1 MARRTS
7 VFSLSPTNDQPGLD
21 YSNFILFGLSV
32 IAVLVFFLTSITEC
46 DAKQFCTT
54 TIFLTTGTVSFVML
68 IIVGILV
75 KQIDFREGKFKSI
88 EFFYMQRLTL
98 WKLGMVPIGLGLIFL
113 VSFVA
118 VENNLPILG
127 IFGSGIIMMVTF
139 FIGSSVAIPILQH
152 GIYNAIVVYLRS
164 SGGNNFAG
172 LATSPINVPE
182 IGYSLFNQD
191 LLIEMATQILLVAPS
206 EELLKTFMVVFFM
219 IVLALK
225 WSPKSWLVKIVAGG
239 LSVAVWAT
247 YHTVI
252 AV

>member
-1 MARRTS
+1 MPKKQGI
-7 VFSLSPTNDQPGLD
+7 FSLSPTNDQPGLD

-54 TIFLTTGTVSFVML
+54 TIFLTTGTVSFTML
-68 IIVGILV
+68 IIVGILA
-75 KQIDFREGKFKSI
+75 KQIDIREGKLKSI

-98 WKLGMVPIGLGLIFL
+98 WKIGLVPIGLGAVFL
-113 VSFVA
+113 VSALA
-118 VENNLPILG
+118 VENDLAILG
-127 IFGSGIIMMVTF
+127 IFGSGIIMMSVF
-139 FIGSSVAIPILQH
+139 FLTSSVAIPILIH
-152 GIYNAIVVYLRS
+152 GFYNAIVVYLRS

-247 YHTVI
+247 YHTIISV
-252 AV
+252 

>member
-1 MARRTS
+1 VARKQKL
-7 VFSLSPTNDQPGLD
+7 FSLSGTNDQPGLD

-32 IAVLVFFLTSITEC
+32 IAVLVFFLTSISEC

-54 TIFLTTGTVSFVML
+54 TIFLTTGTISFVML
-68 IIVGILV
+68 IVVGILA

-88 EFFYMQRLTL
+88 EFFYMQRLTF

-113 VSFVA
+113 VSFIA
-118 VENNLPILG
+118 VENDAPILG

-139 FIGSSVAIPILQH
+139 FIGSSLAIPVLQH

-164 SGGNNFAG
+164 SPGNNLAG
-172 LATSPINVPE
+172 LSASPINVPE
-182 IGYSLFNQD
+182 IGYTLFNQD
-191 LLIEMATQILLVAPS
+191 LLIEMAIQILLVAPS

-219 IVLALK
+219 IVLSLK
-225 WSPKSWLVKIVAGG
+225 WAPKSWLVKMVAGG

>member
-1 MARRTS
+1 MGKRNQGSILTRDIPA
-7 VFSLSPTNDQPGLD
+7 LD

-32 IAVLVFFLTSITEC
+32 IAVLVFFLTSISEC
-46 DAKQFCTT
+46 EAQQFCTT

-68 IIVGILV
+68 IIVGILA
-75 KQIDFREGKFKSI
+75 KQIDVREGKLKSI
-88 EFFYMQRLTL
+88 EFFYMQRLTFV
-98 WKLGMVPIGLGLIFL
+98 KLGLVPVGLGLVFL
-113 VSFVA
+113 VSALA
-118 VENNLPILG
+118 VENNQPILG
-127 IFGSGIIMMVTF
+127 IFGSGITMMAIF
-139 FIGSSVAIPILQH
+139 FFTSSVAIPILIH
-152 GIYNAIVVYLRS
+152 GLYNAIVVYLRS
-164 SGGNNFAG
+164 GGGNNFAG
-172 LATSPINVPE
+172 LSSSPINVPE

-225 WSPKSWLVKIVAGG
+225 WSPKSWFIKIIAGG